1 MNKVLILTKMMM
13 KNAEPAWRME
23 KGSGWKTALL
33 LIVIA
38 LGVLP
43 MIASAV
49 LVISELYDGL
59 ALIGQQGALLGI
71 GVAMTS
77 LVIFL
82 FGILYVLSVFYY
94 SKDVEHLLPMPL
106 APGHILGAKFTLAL
120 VYEYYTAL
128 VFLGPLFITY
138 GVKSGAGIMYYLL
151 AILVFLVVP
160 VLPLVLAALVV
171 MLFMRFTNVKK
182 YKERFRIIG
191 GLIGIGIVVGFQ
203 ALFQRQS
210 SGSEF
215 GIEQIQQMLLTQE
228 NGLLGFVT
236 ELFPGSNLA
245 ALALIDSGTWGSLG
259 YLFAFLLVAITGIA
273 AFLYAG
279 TYLYF
284 SGVMGM
290 SESVAKRKEVVD
302 TAFAKLVQKRPAI
315 LSYALKE
322 WRMLWRTP
330 AFLMNCTLSSIL
342 IPILMLIPLL
352 SRRDSGEMISFI
364 QTVMQKGS
372 AAGMVIA
379 IAFAAFLMMGAMNST
394 SVTAISREGQG
405 FFTNKLLP
413 MPYRDILLAKLFPGL
428 VLSAVSMLLLL
439 AEAVWFLQLSPTF
452 IILAIVSGIPGLIF
466 INMVGI
472 LVDLQLPKLRWSSEQ
487 EAVKQNLNPL
497 FPMVIGL
504 MAGGLVIITSFS
516 LGTSM
521 LGTTL
526 GIIVLFTL
534 INIFLYRLL
543 VSKGPGWLEQIEG

>member
-13 KNAEPAWRME
+13 NNAEPAWRVE

-33 LIVIA
+33 LMVIA

-49 LVISELYDGL
+49 MVISELYDGL
-59 ALIGQQGALLGI
+59 ALIGQQGAILGF

-77 LVIFL
+77 FVIFL

-128 VFLGPLFITY
+128 VFLGPLFMTY

-151 AILVFLVVP
+151 AILVFLLVP

-210 SGSEF
+210 SGSEI

-236 ELFPGSNLA
+236 QLFPGSNLA

-279 TYLYF
+279 THLYF

-302 TAFAKLVQKRPAI
+302 TAFAKLVQKRPAM
-315 LSYALKE
+315 LAYALKE

-372 AAGMVIA
+372 VAGMVIA
-379 IAFAAFLMMGAMNST
+379 IAFAAFLIMGAMNST

-413 MPYRDILLAKLFPGL
+413 MPYHHILLAKLFPGL

-439 AEAVWFLQLSPTF
+439 AEAVWFLQLSPAF
-452 IILAIVSGIPGLIF
+452 IILAIVCGIPGLIF

-487 EAVKQNLNPL
+487 EAIKQNLNPL
-497 FPMVIGL
+497 FPLVIGL
-504 MAGGLVIITSFS
+504 MAGGLVVFASFS
-516 LGTSM
+516 LGISM
-521 LGTTL
+521 LGTAL

-543 VSKGPGWLEQIEG
+543 VTKGSGWLEQIEG

>member
-13 KNAEPAWRME
+13 KNAEPAWRVE

-43 MIASAV
+43 MMASAV

-59 ALIGQQGALLGI
+59 ALIGQQGAILGF
-71 GVAMTS
+71 GVAVTS

-106 APGHILGAKFTLAL
+106 APGHILGAKFSLAL

-228 NGLLGFVT
+228 NGLLGLVT
-236 ELFPGSNLA
+236 QLFPGSNLA

-259 YLFAFLLVAITGIA
+259 YLFAFLLVAIIAIA

-315 LSYALKE
+315 LAYALKE

-342 IPILMLIPLL
+342 IPILMLIPFL
-352 SRRDSGEMISFI
+352 SRRDSGEMISFV
-364 QTVMQKGS
+364 QTVMQRGS
-372 AAGMVIA
+372 VAGMVIA
-379 IAFAAFLMMGAMNST
+379 IAFAAFLIMGAMNST

-413 MPYRDILLAKLFPGL
+413 MPYRDILLAKLFPGF
-428 VLSAVSMLLLL
+428 VLSALSMLLLL
-439 AEAVWFLQLSPTF
+439 AEAVWFLQLSPAI

-497 FPMVIGL
+497 FPLVIGL
-504 MAGGLVIITSFS
+504 MAGGLVVLASSS

-521 LGTTL
+521 LETAL
-526 GIIVLFTL
+526 GIFVLFTL

-543 VSKGPGWLEQIEG
+543 VTKGPGWLEQIEG

>member
-13 KNAEPAWRME
+13 KNAEPAWRVE

-33 LIVIA
+33 YIVIA

-49 LVISELYDGL
+49 VLISELYDGL
-59 ALIGQQGALLGI
+59 ALIGQEGALLGF
-71 GVAMTS
+71 GVAMSS
-77 LVIFL
+77 LAIFL

-106 APGHILGAKFTLAL
+106 APAHILGAKFTLAL
-120 VYEYYTAL
+120 VYEYFTAL

-138 GVKSGAGIMYYLL
+138 GVKSDAGIMYYLL

-171 MLFMRFTNVKK
+171 ILFMRFTNVKK

-191 GLIGIGIVVGFQ
+191 GLIGLGIVVGFQ

-210 SGSEF
+210 SGSGF
-215 GIEQIQQMLLTQE
+215 GMEQFQQMLVTQD
-228 NGLLGFVT
+228 NGLLSLVT
-236 ELFPGSNLA
+236 QLFPTSNLA
-245 ALALIDSGTWGSLG
+245 ALALVDSGTWGSLG
-259 YLFAFLLVAITGIA
+259 YLIAFILVAIIGIA

-290 SESVAKRKEVVD
+290 SESVATRKEVVD
-302 TAFAKLVQKRPAI
+302 TAFAKLVQKRPAM
-315 LSYALKE
+315 LAYALKE

-342 IPILMLIPLL
+342 IPILVLIPLL
-352 SRRDSGEMISFI
+352 SRQDSGEMIAFI
-364 QTVMQKGS
+364 QLLMQKGS
-372 AAGMVIA
+372 VAGISMA
-379 IAFAAFLMMGAMNST
+379 IAFAAFLIMGAMNST

-405 FFTNKLLP
+405 FFTNKLWP
-413 MPYRDILLAKLFPGL
+413 MPYRHILLAKLFPGL

-439 AEAVWFLQLSPTF
+439 AEAIWFLQLSPAF
-452 IILAIVSGIPGLIF
+452 IIFAIVSGIPGLIF
-466 INMVGI
+466 INLVGI

-487 EAVKQNLNPL
+487 EAIKQNLNPL
-497 FPMVIGL
+497 FPLVIGL
-504 MAGGLVIITSFS
+504 MAGGLVVLGSFL

-521 LGTTL
+521 LGTAL
-526 GIIVLFTL
+526 GIFVLFTL

-543 VSKGPGWLEQIEG
+543 VTKGPGWFEQIEG